1 MSQREGKS
9 APAATGAGD
18 DIPTISL
25 RLWASGATVDLRS
38 KYKLEWGLPWWL
50 SGKES
55 AANAGDLRD
64 AGLIPGSERCPG
76 GGRDNPLQYSC
87 LENPTDRGAWQA
99 LVHSVTQN

>member
-55 AANAGDLRD
+55 AANAGDSGFRK
-64 AGLIPGSERCPG
+64 IPRLGRSPRG
-76 GGRDNPLQYSC
+76 GNGNPLHYSC
-87 LENPTDRGAWQA
+87 LENPKDRGAWWA
-99 LVHSVTQN
+99 TVHGVAKS